1 MPQENFIIN
10 DTLVTNI
17 TLNYKKEEIDKK
29 IQDIL
34 NSLELNNFVNTLPQ
48 NIDTLIGEN
57 GVKLSGGQRQKVCLA
72 RLLYYNKEILILDEA
87 TNALDKVSEMN
98 VIKLLRSLKN
108 KTIIMISH
116 DFENLKFCNKLYKLS
131 NGKVQQ
137 IGNSNEI

>member
-1 MPQENFIIN
+1 MI
-10 DTLVTNI
+10 
-17 TLNYKKEEIDKK
+17 KKK

-87 TNALDKVSEMN
+87 TNALDKESEMN

-137 IGNSNEI
+137 IGNLNEI